1 MADKKILLF
10 AGSKFLK
17 RKIYKMMASLNTGIA
32 IEFFKNKYQETAMI
46 NEDDRR
52 LASFELLSK
61 ASWQL

>member
-1 MADKKILLF
+1 
-10 AGSKFLK
+10 
-17 RKIYKMMASLNTGIA
+17 MASLNTGIA